1 MRKCPAKQPFLYME
15 VCLLVHEFELYP
27 PSEFDYTRSHILQ
40 TTVTQAPVLTI
51 YGRTRTGARTTLHIH
66 KVVYMQFL
74 PFLYAQ
80 TPQDFNATYD
90 NLHTLARQIQ
100 GKLPKTSGAMI
111 HDITAV
117 MKTPFYG
124 FHDQQSQF
132 LRISFY
138 DMSVSREIMRVLSS
152 GEVGIKLQPYEAHID
167 VFQHFYAEFNLSGM
181 DYVHVAKWSYRK
193 PVRQGGPPAP
203 TNTLARESPSAIEA
217 DCLCFDVVKC
227 PFDRLEGFESVEIPS
242 IVQIWREQMEESGK
256 RGELFTG
263 RLPDLPETDSFPHD
277 FMQESA
283 VAVQFQ
289 YLATLVSPRKATLA
303 MEASAQPIGQQLGN
317 EEDEKLIDDLLD
329 IAKPKALAVRSSPQT
344 PIKEYLQAPKQLFS
358 TEQRL
363 GSEQIREF
371 YHSGYNKA
379 AASLSVP
386 DCAYPLLH
394 LSTYNREVVR
404 GITNKQLLDLALTQS
419 QQVTPSGHP
428 YQISPVTGKSAA
440 FAEISPGQ
448 KRAKGY
454 LTYMYLEIYPETR
467 ADLRPDPLCD
477 RVHSLL
483 YQTIDDYGEAMEGV
497 IAVQSLPH
505 APGTLWGQYKHSME
519 WVETETELFHAFCT
533 VWQRADPDIILS
545 FDTAKDTLGFLLARS
560 HTLQID
566 LSSCLARRRH
576 CSSLHLQGKPHKM
589 ARKIHGRIVID
600 AWRMIKTE
608 IKLQMHSFAYMVY
621 HVLGRRVPVYSWN
634 TLRNCLFSMYR
645 YAQGLDY
652 FRQRLE
658 LTREMM
664 DHFGFIDRAGQLARI
679 YGVDLLSV
687 FTRGSQFRVE
697 SILKRYCLYNTD
709 FLLLS
714 ATKAQVE
721 GQKDLESI
729 PLVMEPP
736 KAFSEDPVVVLDFQ
750 SLYPS
755 VMIAYNL
762 CYSTCLGKL
771 RDEAYKQ
778 FGVTYMKG
786 EMYAGLHPNDIH
798 IAPNHVAYLRPQK
811 RVGVLP
817 RLMHVLLQTRIM
829 VKQAMKKT
837 KPGSVARSLLMHQQ
851 LGLKMLCNT
860 TYGYTGAGHTGRMPC
875 GDLADSI
882 VALARRTLEAARM
895 LVEETQDWKAE
906 VLYGD
911 TDSLMIKLPGR
922 TVAQAFA
929 LGHEIA
935 QTINSHNPP
944 PIEILLEKVYCPFL
958 SIAKKHYSGLKYESP
973 ASEPYLESKGLEAV
987 RRDHCQA
994 ASIMQEKVLNLLFRT
1009 KDLYQVYGY
1018 LSRQWNKISSGQVRL
1033 RDFIIYKKVMMG
1045 SYKVMP
1051 HAAIVTEKK
1060 IEKDR
1065 MATPHFGERVG
1076 YVVASAPP
1084 GAAVK
1089 ESVVSPEEFLQK
1101 GLSLHYEYYINN
1113 QILPVLGRVLE
1124 PVYVKVAL
1132 WYESFPRKYV
1142 QQLPAPGQGRMDQIF
1157 SSSRCLVCGEIG
1169 TSNPCEL
1176 CQGNTRYLSFHVLSY
1191 LGDTERQYRELK
1203 DLCRVCTQQIA
1214 GEVECC
1220 SLECPVFYQRCVVSR
1235 SLQTYGPRLSREV
1248 QAEPMVSAYL
1258 L

>member
-1 MRKCPAKQPFLYME
+1 ME
-15 VCLLVHEFELYP
+15 VCLLVHEFELHP
-27 PSEFDYTRSHILQ
+27 PAQEFDYSFSPILQ
-40 TTVTQAPVLTI
+40 TAVSQAPILTV
-51 YGRTRTGARTTLHIH
+51 YGRTRTGTRATLHIH
-66 KVVYMQFL
+66 KVGCMQFL
-74 PFLYAQ
+74 PFLYAH
-80 TPQDFNATYD
+80 PPSDFDAKYE
-90 NLHTLARQIQ
+90 NLQALARRIQ
-100 GKLPKTSGAMI
+100 GKLPKGAGATIHEIASVRKTS
-111 HDITAV
+111 
-117 MKTPFYG
+117 FYG

-138 DMSVSREIMRVLSS
+138 DMNISRDLMRVLSS
-152 GEVGIKLQPYEAHID
+152 GEIGLKLQPYEAHID

-181 DYVHVAKWSYRK
+181 DFIQIAKWSYRK
-193 PVRQGGPPAP
+193 PVRPGGPPAP
-203 TNTLARESPSAIEA
+203 TNALARESPSAIEA
-217 DCLCFDVVKC
+217 DCLYSDIVKC
-227 PFDRLEGFESVEIPS
+227 AFDRLEGFEKVEIPS
-242 IVQIWREQMEESGK
+242 IVQIWREQIEESQK
-256 RGELFTG
+256 RGEMFTCPLSV
-263 RLPDLPETDSFPHD
+263 LPVTQSFPHD
-277 FMQESA
+277 CMQEPT
-283 VAVQFQ
+283 VALQFQ
-289 YLATLVSPRKATLA
+289 YLSALESPNKDTLSLEP
-303 MEASAQPIGQQLGN
+303 SANPIGQQLVN
-317 EEDEKLIDDLLD
+317 EDDEKLIDDLLD
-329 IAKPKALAVRSSPQT
+329 ISKPKGLKVRSRPTT
-344 PIKEYLQAPKQLFS
+344 PSLSESLQAPKLLFS
-358 TEQRL
+358 TDQRVA
-363 GSEQIREF
+363 SEEIRAF
-371 YHSGYNKA
+371 YHSGYNRPS
-379 AASLSVP
+379 AASPVP

-394 LSTYNREVVR
+394 LSTYTKEVAR
-404 GITNKQLLDLALTQS
+404 GITNKQLLDLALSQS
-419 QQVTPSGHP
+419 PENTPAGCP

-440 FAEISPGQ
+440 IAASIAPSQ
-448 KRAKGY
+448 KRAKDY

-467 ADLRPDPLCD
+467 ADLRPDPLHD

-483 YQTIDDYGEAMEGV
+483 YHTIDDYGKEIEGV
-497 IAVQSLPH
+497 LAIRSLQH
-505 APGTLWGQYKHSME
+505 APGSVWGQYGHAME

-533 VWQRADPDIILS
+533 IWQRADPDIVVS
-545 FDTAKDTLGFLLARS
+545 FDTAKESLGFLLARS
-560 HTLQID
+560 QTLQFD
-566 LSSCLARRRH
+566 LAGFLTRRRNH
-576 CSSLHLQGKPHKM
+576 SSQRLEGKQKKV

-608 IKLQMHSFAYMVY
+608 IKLQMHSFANMVF
-621 HVLGRRVPVYSWN
+621 HVLGRRVPVYSWSA
-634 TLRNCLFSMYR
+634 LRNCLLSMAR

-652 FRQRLE
+652 FRQRME

-664 DHFGFIDRAGQLARI
+664 EHFGFIDRACQLARI

-714 ATKAQVE
+714 ATKEQVE
-721 GQKDLESI
+721 SQKDLESV

-736 KAFSEDPVVVLDFQ
+736 KAFSEDPVLVLDFQ

-755 VMIAYNL
+755 IMIAYNL

-786 EMYAGLHPNDIH
+786 EVYAGLHPSDVH
-798 IAPNHVAYLRPQK
+798 IAPNHVAYLRPHK
-811 RVGVLP
+811 HVGVLP

-837 KPGSVARSLLMHQQ
+837 KPGSLARSLLMHQQ

-882 VALARRTLEAARM
+882 VALARRTLEAARK
-895 LVEETQDWKAE
+895 LVEERLDWKAE
-906 VLYGD
+906 VIYGD

-935 QTINSHNPP
+935 HTINARNPP
-944 PIEILLEKVYCPFL
+944 PVEILLEKVYCPFI
-958 SIAKKHYSGLKYESP
+958 SITKKHYSGLKYESP

-987 RRDHCQA
+987 RRDSCQA

-1009 KDLYQVYGY
+1009 KDLYQVYSY
-1018 LSRQWNKISSGQVRL
+1018 LSRQWNKVISGQVRL

-1045 SYKVMP
+1045 TYKVLP

-1060 IEKDR
+1060 IGRDR

-1113 QILPVLGRVLE
+1113 QILPVVGRVLE
-1124 PVYVKVAL
+1124 PVHVKVAL
-1132 WYESFPRKYV
+1132 WYESFPRKYI
-1142 QQLPAPGQGRMDQIF
+1142 QQLPAAGQGRLDQIF
-1157 SSSRCLVCGEIG
+1157 RSSRCLICGEIG
-1169 TSNPCEL
+1169 NSNPCEICL
-1176 CQGNTRYLSFHVLSY
+1176 GNTRYLSFHILTY
-1191 LGDTERQYRELK
+1191 LGETERQYRELT
-1203 DLCRVCTQQIA
+1203 DVCRSCTQQIA
-1214 GEVECC
+1214 GDVECC
-1220 SLECPVFYQRCVVSR
+1220 SLECPVFYQRNVVHR
-1235 SLQTYGPRLSREV
+1235 SLAAYGPRLSREV
-1248 QAEPMVSAYL
+1248 QTEPMVSAYL